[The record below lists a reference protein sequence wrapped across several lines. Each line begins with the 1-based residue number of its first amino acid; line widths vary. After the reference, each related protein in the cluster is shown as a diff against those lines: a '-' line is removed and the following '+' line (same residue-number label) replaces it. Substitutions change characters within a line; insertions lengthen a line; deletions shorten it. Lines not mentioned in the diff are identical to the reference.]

1 MKIIF
6 SHLFFGTFFSIIILN
21 MTFGAQPGYY
31 PNLLDK
37 NEKALNG
44 PLRDYTTINT
54 GLFCTLTFETADTNC
69 MRCFDLIPRGLC
81 KISSHVSETKPSEIF
96 GVINLSIYGL
106 LSESHKELYC
116 RLRTAKIELAK
127 INNIISSNTK
137 EQLHYDNLC
146 KIFAGLCLASM
157 PFLPLYVSFIPGAL
171 SYLSLKEN
179 QTTQNL
185 YHYRKKVINCIHHLE
200 KAAKSP
206 ILHTFLK
213 TKAVLSRDIYYTM
226 EEPLKC
232 NAHLNNTINAYLGLP
247 IRLTNEPHAGEVY
260 EHLDFS
266 SCGLALNYFLTPLEV
281 ESYQKN
287 NGWIP
292 LSNHTY
298 MFDEYES

>member
-1 MKIIF
+1 MKTIF
-6 SHLFFGTFFSIIILN
+6 SHLFFVTFFSIILLN
-21 MTFGAQPGYY
+21 KTFSAQPGYY

-37 NEKALNG
+37 NGDILYG
-44 PLRDYTTINT
+44 PLRDYTIINT
-54 GLFCTLTFETADTNC
+54 GLFCTLTFEKKDDNC
-69 MRCFDLIPRGLC
+69 IRCFDLIPRGQANLLANE
-81 KISSHVSETKPSEIF
+81 KRPSELF

-127 INNIISSNTK
+127 INNVISSNTK

-179 QTTQNL
+179 QTTKNL
-185 YHYRKKVINCIHHLE
+185 YHYRKKVINCIHYLE

-206 ILHTFLK
+206 TLHIFLK
-213 TKAVLSRDIYYTM
+213 TKAVLSRDVYYNM
-226 EEPLKC
+226 EELLKD
-232 NAHLNNTINAYLGLP
+232 NVNLNNTINAYLGLP

-266 SCGLALNYFLTPLEV
+266 SCGFALNFFLTPSEV

-298 MFDEYES
+298 MFDGCES